1 MAQQQELIRK
11 FVQQQQAIMYGP
23 PFESLRVR
31 MNEMALEDLK
41 QIPMTRETADVGAS
55 SDMHY
60 THEFKEQLLMDTE
73 GVINGE
79 YQKWITDRC
88 FDAWAKIEFKGKKL
102 TIGAF
107 GLKSA
112 DDCPNR
118 DPTSVKVSY
127 LDEEGVSVEVGKF
140 ELNFEQK
147 RHHLLKFKVPTCRT
161 TEMKFDFHHD
171 HHDHFQLN
179 RILFYTA
186 DELLGE
192 IEE

>member
-1 MAQQQELIRK
+1 
-11 FVQQQQAIMYGP
+11 MYGV
-23 PFESLRVR
+23 PFEALKYKLDQ
-31 MNEMALEDLK
+31 MALENLK
-41 QIPMTRETADVGAS
+41 QIPMTRDTANVYAS

-73 GVINGE
+73 GVIDGQ

-88 FDAWAKIEFKGKKL
+88 HDAWAKIEFGGKRL
-102 TIGAF
+102 TIAGF

-112 DDCPNR
+112 DDCPSR

-127 LDEEGVSVEVGKF
+127 LDEDGVSVQVAKF
-140 ELNFEQK
+140 DLNFEQK
-147 RHHLLKFKVPTCRT
+147 RHHLLKFKVPTCQA

-179 RILFYTA
+179 RILFYTS
-186 DELLGE
+186 
-192 IEE
+192 EEMLKESEEEPQEEPKEEAKEDQ